1 MPVQLARALPSRLLR
16 LTLAATLVS
25 ALTLALAAAPA
36 LAAEPIWDG
45 NRVQMRSQQLA
56 VGVFAFLPADAAE
69 VNARGGAA
77 ATSGGLIVGTRGAL
91 LIETMLNR
99 RLHDQV
105 RALAKEQAGG
115 LPLLYAVN
123 TSSHGD
129 HSFGN
134 MYLPPETR
142 LVQHEQTARFI
153 AGHLDQD
160 KAFMLQHFGK
170 GRGIEAI
177 QSREPDILVPAGG
190 KVVLDLGGRQVELH
204 DFGFAQTGGDLFV
217 WEPRSKTLWA
227 GNPVIAAKPALPW
240 LLDGKLLQTLA
251 TLQRVYD
258 FLPAEATIVP
268 GHGVPMAREGLRWHL
283 DYLKAVQA
291 GVKDAVARGLSLE
304 QTVAEL
310 KLPEFRGYQ
319 LFDWVHPGLN
329 VPAAYKDLS
338 AGR

>member
-1 MPVQLARALPSRLLR
+1 MLNRSWCAWPLAGLIGLSGLS
-16 LTLAATLVS
+16 LTLGTAQAH
-25 ALTLALAAAPA
+25 
-36 LAAEPIWDG
+36 EPIWDG
-45 NRVQMRSQQLA
+45 NKVQMQSQRLA
-56 VGVFAFLPADAAE
+56 PGVYVHVPADAAE
-69 VNARGGAA
+69 LNAKGGAA

-105 RALAKEQAGG
+105 RQLAEKAAPGK
-115 LPLLYAVN
+115 PLLYAVN

-134 MYLPPETR
+134 MFLPRQTR
-142 LVQHEQTARFI
+142 LIQHEHTAKFI
-153 AGHLDQD
+153 AGHLEQD

-170 GRGIEAI
+170 GRGIEPIRA
-177 QSREPDILVPAGG
+177 RAPDILLPAGG
-190 KVVLDLGGRQVELH
+190 KLLIDLGERQVEIH
-204 DFGFAQTGGDLFV
+204 DFGFAQTGGDLWV
-217 WEPRSKTLWA
+217 WDPESKTMWA

-251 TLQRVYD
+251 TLQKVYD
-258 FLPAEATIVP
+258 FLPADATLVP
-268 GHGVPMAREGLRWHL
+268 GHGVPMKREALRWHL
-283 DYLKAVQA
+283 DYLSAVKA
-291 GVKDAVARGLSLE
+291 GVQSALDRGLSLE

-310 KLPEFRGYQ
+310 KLPEFRGYA

-338 AGR
+338 AK